1 MNIEK
6 TLTKTEMISFL
17 KQLTE
22 ALESNQ
28 PLDIERQA
36 ITLPDG
42 TSFDLEL
49 EHEEGQYELELE
61 FKWSDAESSPTDGPA
76 QAPHPAGYYEVFLG
90 QNDKWYFH
98 LKSANHQIILVSQ
111 GYSSKAAAQKGIESV
126 KANAQDPAF
135 EMRTSKANQPYFVLK
150 AHNGE
155 IIGTSQMYKRKVGAQ
170 KGMKSVISHAQDT
183 IKTLN

>member
-1 MNIEK
+1 MDIEK
-6 TLTKTEMISFL
+6 TLTKSEMIAVL
-17 KQLTE
+17 KQLTA
-22 ALESNQ
+22 ALES
-28 PLDIERQA
+28 DQA
-36 ITLPDG
+36 LQIDSQTITIANG
-42 TSFDLEL
+42 ATFDLEL

-61 FKWSDAESSPTDGPA
+61 FKWPAKEPSTSDSPD

-111 GYSSKAAAQKGIESV
+111 GYSSKAAAQKGMESV
-126 KANAQDPAF
+126 KVNAQESAF
-135 EMRTSKANQPYFVLK
+135 EMRTSKAKQPYFVLK

-170 KGMKSVISHAQDT
+170 KGMRSVITHADGVVRS
-183 IKTLN
+183 